1 MSLEIFNPK
10 YTTDNIYK
18 SFSIDDINNRPNIIL
33 EYLSNKDKGKRIR
46 WFYVLSKLS
55 SVSKTKKI
63 YDTHLNNIEYLGVLL
78 QS

>member
-10 YTTDNIYK
+10 HTLDNIFKKYNK
-18 SFSIDDINNRPNIIL
+18 EDIDNKPNIIL